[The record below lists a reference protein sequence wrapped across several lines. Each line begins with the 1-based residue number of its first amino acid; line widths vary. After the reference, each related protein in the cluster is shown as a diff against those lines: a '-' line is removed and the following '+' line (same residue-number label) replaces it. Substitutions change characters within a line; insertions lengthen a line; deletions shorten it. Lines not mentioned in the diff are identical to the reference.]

1 MALIEKY
8 GFVLLEDSCAA
19 LGASYED
26 GTMVGQVGDMSSFS
40 FYFGHQLS
48 TIEGG
53 MVNTDNFETFKML
66 LMLRSHGWAKD
77 LDENSYGDLM
87 NLHEIDNFHT
97 PFTFFVPGFNLRST
111 DLQAFI
117 GLRQMDKADWVARRR
132 NENHLQYARQLKD
145 CVEFQ
150 DWGNNKPVSIS
161 FGALA
166 KSTAHRTEI
175 VKRLVKNDS

>member
-1 MALIEKY
+1 
-8 GFVLLEDSCAA
+8 
-19 LGASYED
+19 
-26 GTMVGQVGDMSSFS
+26 
-40 FYFGHQLS
+40 
-48 TIEGG
+48 

-117 GLRQMDKADWVARRR
+117 CLRQMDKADWVARIRY
-132 NENHLQYARQLKD
+132 ENQLQYARQLKD

-150 DWGNNKPVSIS
+150 DLFLIHIS
-161 FGALA
+161 EP
-166 KSTAHRTEI
+166 TRPY
-175 VKRLVKNDS
+175 